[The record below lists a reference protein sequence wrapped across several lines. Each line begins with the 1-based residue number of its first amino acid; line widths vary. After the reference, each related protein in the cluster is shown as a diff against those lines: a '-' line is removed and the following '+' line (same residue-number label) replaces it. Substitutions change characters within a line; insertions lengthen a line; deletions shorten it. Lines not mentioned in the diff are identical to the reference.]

1 MGISPAWPARD
12 REGCPSSHRAVNEN
26 EAAQALGMSVHWLR
40 KDRRTKRL
48 IPFFKLGDAVRYDI
62 GRVREAIQS
71 FQEGGAAAQGSA
83 ARYPEWLLRPDLIST
98 QGPKRF
104 EAEFGASSRSDFGGA
119 PACQ

>member
-1 MGISPAWPARD
+1 MGICPAWPARD

-83 ARYPEWLLRPDLIST
+83 ARYPEWYELEPARSEIA
-98 QGPKRF
+98 R
-104 EAEFGASSRSDFGGA
+104 EAEAAQAKAKDD
-119 PACQ
+119 Q